1 MAPVDVLIITALK
14 MEYDAA
20 LATLTGAGALMTP
33 RDEESSCP
41 YLLGTLPAKA
51 RPLVV
56 ALARPTRMGV
66 TTTAPIAGALS
77 GRLLPQCLA
86 MSGVCAGNPADVAL
100 GDVIVAECTYVY
112 DEGKRTAKGFEPDHR
127 QIPLGDKW
135 LRAAQEIVADELPSY
150 GPPSPQDCQ
159 LWLLSQLYAGTNP
172 RKHPARDR
180 YLGGDKWTLV
190 ISELESKGLI
200 RRAGQIFVITDAG
213 QEAFDHNLAYTIES
227 PTKLP
232 FSVQPGPIASGN
244 VVVKDGVTWETLKA
258 WGVRTVMGLDMEAAV
273 IAQTAQ
279 RLGIPHWV
287 VAKGV
292 MDHADPNKEDR
303 IKPFAARAS
312 ADVLIHLLQTVPFEP
327 ARAGGGGVNVIGN
340 VTGSGHVITQIVGS
354 AKS

>member
-1 MAPVDVLIITALK
+1 MTPVDVLIITALK
-14 MEYDAA
+14 MEHEAA
-20 LATLTGAGALMTP
+20 RASLVGAGALMTP

-41 YLLGTLPAKA
+41 YLIGTLPANA

-56 ALARPTRMGV
+56 ALARPTRMGS
-66 TTTAPIAGALS
+66 TATAPIAGALS
-77 GRLLPQCLA
+77 ERLLPQCLA
-86 MSGVCAGNPADVAL
+86 MCGVCAGNPADVAL

-112 DEGKRTAKGFEPDHR
+112 DEGKRTANGFEPDHR
-127 QIPLGDKW
+127 QIPLGDRW
-135 LRAAQEIVADELPSY
+135 LRAAQEIVADGLPSY
-150 GPPSPQDCQ
+150 GSPSPQDCQ
-159 LWLLSQLYAGTNP
+159 LWLLSQLDAGADP

-180 YLGGDKWTLV
+180 YLGGEKWTVV

-200 RRAGQIFVITDAG
+200 RRDGRTFVITDAG
-213 QEAFDHNLAYTIES
+213 REAFDHNFAYTIES
-227 PTKLP
+227 PAKLP
-232 FSVQPGPIASGN
+232 FAVQTGPIASGN
-244 VVVKDGVTWETLKA
+244 VVVKDGLTWETLKA
-258 WGVRTVMGLDMEAAV
+258 WGVRTVMGLEMEAAA

-292 MDHADPNKEDR
+292 MDHADPKKEDR

-312 ADVLIHLLQTVPFEP
+312 ADILIHLLQTVPFEP
-327 ARAGGGGVNVIGN
+327 TRARVGGVNVIGN